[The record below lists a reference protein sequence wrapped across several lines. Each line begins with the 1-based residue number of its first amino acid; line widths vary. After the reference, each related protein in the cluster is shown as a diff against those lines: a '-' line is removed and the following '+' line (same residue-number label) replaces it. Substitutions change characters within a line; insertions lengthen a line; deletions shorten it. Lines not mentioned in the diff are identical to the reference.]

1 MINRVD
7 PITSREKN
15 LVEASNNCVI
25 SSLSS
30 SRVIDGLRTGL
41 TITILHALAACSP
54 LHMVNVPAET
64 HSSRIDHLVI
74 HFTGGNFSES
84 MHVLT
89 QRTEV
94 PVSVHYLVPENG
106 DPTYP
111 RRQLRIHRLVDE
123 QRSAWHAGQSYWH
136 GVVSL
141 NTRSIGVEIVNQG
154 RCTSIDPHLDTKTP
168 ENQQCEFPDYD
179 PEQLDLVIK
188 LLRDI
193 LDRHPGMDPVDIVGH
208 ADIAPDRRADPGPKF
223 PWREL
228 HEHGIGAWY
237 DDDTVA
243 KYLEEFEAQPP
254 ELTLLQ
260 HALNAYGYQIE
271 PSGESDPQTRFVLRA
286 FQSHF
291 RPSNWS
297 GRSDVETAAILCALI
312 EKYRPEELSDLREIS
327 L

>member
-30 SRVIDGLRTGL
+30 SRVIDGLMTGL
-41 TITILHALAACSP
+41 TITILHALTACSS
-54 LHMVNVPAET
+54 LHMVNAPAEV
-64 HSSRIDHLVI
+64 HSSRIDHLEI

-168 ENQQCEFPDYD
+168 ENQQCEFP
-179 PEQLDLVIK
+179 
-188 LLRDI
+188 
-193 LDRHPGMDPVDIVGH
+193 
-208 ADIAPDRRADPGPKF
+208 
-223 PWREL
+223 
-228 HEHGIGAWY
+228 
-237 DDDTVA
+237 
-243 KYLEEFEAQPP
+243 
-254 ELTLLQ
+254 LTMLQ
-260 HALNAYGYQIE
+260 
-271 PSGESDPQTRFVLRA
+271 
-286 FQSHF
+286 
-291 RPSNWS
+291 
-297 GRSDVETAAILCALI
+297 
-312 EKYRPEELSDLREIS
+312 
-327 L
+327 